1 MEFEAVKELLHD
13 NIETGNYDKIVAIY
27 MLLNE
32 EIESEHI
39 VYDEATVKML
49 EDRRND
55 MISGKDKT
63 LSLGQTIE
71 NLQNYQ
77 QQYGI

>member
-13 NIETGNYDKIVAIY
+13 YIETGNHDKIVAIF

-32 EIESEHI
+32 EIKSDHI
-39 VYDEATVKML
+39 VYDEATVQML
-49 EDRRND
+49 EGRRND

-63 LSLGQTIE
+63 LSFDQTIE
-71 NLQNYQ
+71 NLHNYQ
-77 QQYGI
+77 QQHVL